1 MLALLPPE
9 QSALLPPPEQ
19 PPLLPPEQSPPPV
32 AQSKVGPVQLPKIMF
47 PKSQPGGTKV
57 PMLKQH

>member
-1 MLALLPPE
+1 MGDAQVVVELLELE
-9 QSALLPPPEQ
+9 QSMPA
-19 PPLLPPEQSPPPV
+19 LLPPEQSPPPV

-47 PKSQPGGTKV
+47 PKSQPRGTKV